1 LSSSPFYVVA
11 QCRVVTNQ
19 QQHKTTKIKKTNV
32 VASALHNN
40 TAAFAINYS
49 DNEEL
54 QHLYSLFNIT
64 VLFK

>member
-1 LSSSPFYVVA
+1 LRSSPFCVGA
-11 QCRVVTNQ
+11 QCRVVN
-19 QQHKTTKIKKTNV
+19 KSTTQNNKDLKKNV

-40 TAAFAINYS
+40 TAAFPISYS

-64 VLFK
+64 VVFK